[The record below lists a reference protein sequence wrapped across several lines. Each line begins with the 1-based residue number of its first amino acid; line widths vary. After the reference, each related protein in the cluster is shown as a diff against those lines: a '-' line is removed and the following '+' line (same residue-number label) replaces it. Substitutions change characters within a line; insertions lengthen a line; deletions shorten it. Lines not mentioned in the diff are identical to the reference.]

1 MIERLHG
8 IIDTHVHLDHLG
20 DNGPAL
26 LQGAVDVG
34 VVAMIGNGVD
44 PRRRAR
50 PKGAVPAG
58 LCIGYAVGLHPQELP
73 ALADDD
79 IEAAFVTLETRVR
92 TEPDIVAIGECGLDA
107 RPGIGDT
114 DEQRRRQLW
123 VFQRHL
129 RLVRTT
135 TLPLIVHGVRRDGPL
150 LQLLKD
156 DLAAHGPLP
165 AGGVWHGFSAS
176 RDTMQL
182 AVGLGLHISVGF
194 MALSDNARRLREAI
208 PAIPTHRLLVETDAP
223 PLPPARIVDVITAIA
238 TARSTDANSIAQHAA
253 DNARALFD
261 LSRCLPPLSQRAANP
276 DR

>member
-1 MIERLHG
+1 MHG

-20 DNGPAL
+20 DDGPAL
-26 LQGAVDVG
+26 LQAAVDMG

-44 PRRRAR
+44 PRRRALL
-50 PKGAVPAG
+50 KGNVPAG
-58 LCIGYAVGLHPQELP
+58 LQIGYAVGLHPQELP
-73 ALADDD
+73 ALTDDD
-79 IEAAFVTLETRVR
+79 IEAAFVALEARLH

-107 RPGIGDT
+107 RSGIGDT

-123 VFQRHL
+123 VFERHL

-135 TLPLIVHGVRRDGPL
+135 GLPLIVHGVRRDGPL

-156 DLAAHGPLP
+156 DLATHGPLP

-223 PLPPARIVDVITAIA
+223 PLPPARIVDVIAAIA
-238 TARSTDANSIAQHAA
+238 TLRGTDADSIAAHAA

-261 LSRCLPPLSQRAANP
+261 LSRCEPTLSQRAANP